1 MEMRVDNYL
10 RQEWNRHVDRALLVD
25 VPTEYLIKAKRE
37 QIDQIV
43 EKSIQEHGQV
53 PKLFTEI
60 LQKAIGWLRGLIE
73 YMRETEHCEIDRNGD
88 MVLDHDLTLDL
99 TPVSIL
105 LFHGENIITLREY
118 CYSIRSWQTELPC
131 GLIDS
136 GETPDQ
142 AAVRKLKEETGYD
155 K

>member
-60 LQKAIGWLRGLIE
+60 LQKGNRLVAWINRIYE
-73 YMRETEHCEIDRNGD
+73 RNR
-88 MVLDHDLTLDL
+88 TL
-99 TPVSIL
+99 
-105 LFHGENIITLREY
+105 
-118 CYSIRSWQTELPC
+118 
-131 GLIDS
+131 
-136 GETPDQ
+136 
-142 AAVRKLKEETGYD
+142 
-155 K
+155 

>member
-99 TPVSIL
+99 TPEPVPEHVKGKRPLSVEQEAKVMELQQIL
-105 LFHGENIITLREY
+105 N
-118 CYSIRSWQTELPC
+118 
-131 GLIDS
+131 
-136 GETPDQ
+136 
-142 AAVRKLKEETGYD
+142 KLK

>member
-1 MEMRVDNYL
+1 MDFGQLNTYKTRYDYL
-10 RQEWNRHVDRALLVD
+10 D
-25 VPTEYLIKAKRE
+25 
-37 QIDQIV
+37 
-43 EKSIQEHGQV
+43 
-53 PKLFTEI
+53 I
-60 LQKAIGWLRGLIE
+60 LER
-73 YMRETEHCEIDRNGD
+73 
-88 MVLDHDLTLDL
+88 
-99 TPVSIL
+99 VSIL

-142 AAVRKLKEETGYD
+142 AAVRKLKEETRYD

>member
-1 MEMRVDNYL
+1 MIN
-10 RQEWNRHVDRALLVD
+10 
-25 VPTEYLIKAKRE
+25 
-37 QIDQIV
+37 
-43 EKSIQEHGQV
+43 G
-53 PKLFTEI
+53 
-60 LQKAIGWLRGLIE
+60 LQ
-73 YMRETEHCEIDRNGD
+73 N
-88 MVLDHDLTLDL
+88 
-99 TPVSIL
+99 
-105 LFHGENIITLREY
+105 GENIITLREY

>member
-1 MEMRVDNYL
+1 MIELLSTQSMRTSLTYIREGSGGLDEHRQTMLMRVPSSGDWARFPLNHLTMKDLAYL
-10 RQEWNRHVDRALLVD
+10 
-25 VPTEYLIKAKRE
+25 TAKTGHE
-37 QIDQIV
+37 
-43 EKSIQEHGQV
+43 
-53 PKLFTEI
+53 F
-60 LQKAIGWLRGLIE
+60 AILRGK
-73 YMRETEHCEIDRNGD
+73 TEDI
-88 MVLDHDLTLDL
+88 
-99 TPVSIL
+99 